1 MQWTDNRFTTRTIP
15 VMTTSITPLPR
26 ASGGRTFTAWDAARA
41 ISQTWLD
48 ESDLGHLQ
56 SLEAGACLYRQGDRH
71 DRFYLVREGFLHTT
85 VLHPNGN
92 QLLLEVYG
100 PGAIFG
106 EASAFIGAPRYAT
119 ITAVTKTQLS
129 RYEAAEVR
137 ELMATR
143 PDMVLSLL
151 QLLGLKHRALIDK
164 LASYTSTAPRERLL
178 ELLTRACPD
187 GGQLALTHDQIGAM
201 TGLSRV
207 TVTRTLQ
214 QLAKAGL
221 LNTLKGSV
229 EVMAPQALREA
240 LKQAPGHS

>member
-1 MQWTDNRFTTRTIP
+1 MNSSKAT
-15 VMTTSITPLPR
+15 VPR
-26 ASGGRTFTAWDAARA
+26 ASGGRTFTAWDAARS
-41 ISQTWLD
+41 ISQAWLD
-48 ESDLGHLQ
+48 ETGLGQLQ
-56 SLEAGACLYRQGDRH
+56 RLGAGDCLYRQGDRH

-85 VLHPNGN
+85 VLHPNGS

-119 ITAVTKTQLS
+119 ITAVTSAMLS
-129 RYEAAEVR
+129 RYEAAEIR
-137 ELMATR
+137 DLMGTR

-164 LASYTSTAPRERLL
+164 LASYTSTAPRERLI
-178 ELLTRACPD
+178 ELLMRACPD

-221 LNTLKGSV
+221 LNTMKGSV
-229 EVMAPQALREA
+229 EVVAAQALRAA
-240 LKQAPGHS
+240 LEQTTGRA